1 MYGNS
6 YISIDGHAEIPA
18 GVDKIATKAF
28 KDINQLKSVS
38 IPDTV
43 TVIQSYAFAGC
54 SSLTTVI
61 IPDSVKKISGKC
73 FEGCSGLT
81 KVVLPKGI
89 KEIEDYVFSG
99 CSSLQ
104 EIVIPDSVRSIGRG
118 AFSRCT
124 SLAKVVLPKNLV
136 SIGNLAERHYEDGPF
151 ERCGNLSN
159 LVFPEGVRTI
169 GDRAFSECGLGSV
182 ILPDSLENIGNDA
195 FYRCPLSKVDIPANV
210 KVIKGFRST
219 SITQVNLPE
228 GLVGIGES
236 AFERC
241 SSLLSLTVPDGVR
254 EIGKRAFCGCSSLKT
269 LNLPKVMTELG
280 DEAFSGCGML
290 DKIDIPEGV
299 ATISPSVFDGCRS
312 ARVHLSSTVKEFLPL
327 KTYGRGWYTSHIEMK
342 ELTVSPDNPVLSIE
356 ENCLVDKQKRE
367 LLHILD
373 GATAFPADLK
383 SINITDNCLPPLLD
397 VEELVIPASVTHI
410 STLPFD
416 RMKKLKKLVLPVTL
430 QSFDKGFL
438 NDYPFS
444 SISVSPDLLLS
455 DAFEPWQ
462 DFCRADLVGVDSV
475 RDDLKKKIAK
485 KFPVGRWT
493 KQILCVYVGDQLIYP
508 AASVV
513 KAKKDEKERASKMQ
527 AISSL
532 DQEKQ
537 EVAEKVEDVTLKSLC
552 DTVFPAN
559 GFDYSYS
566 AWFNTISV
574 SVLGLLKISRNLQ
587 LETARDD
594 LAVILDAATSFRQ
607 ALGPYVSASP
617 DVSLKCFSP
626 SEYRE
631 SGLHQEGMKFVSGN
645 PFPDT
650 CVYLKVEKNSVESA
664 FQALENLET
673 AYKVLSQKY
682 GERLAG
688 LSYNSVAL

>member
-18 GVDKIATKAF
+18 GVDKIAKKAF
-28 KDINQLKSVS
+28 QDIKQLKSVS

-43 TVIQSYAFAGC
+43 TAIQSFAFAGC
-54 SSLTTVI
+54 SSLTSVI

-182 ILPDSLENIGNDA
+182 ILPDS
-195 FYRCPLSKVDIPANV
+195 
-210 KVIKGFRST
+210 
-219 SITQVNLPE
+219 
-228 GLVGIGES
+228 LVGIGES

-416 RMKKLKKLVLPVTL
+416 RMKKLKKLVLPETL

-594 LAVILDAATSFRQ
+594 LAVMLDAATSFRQ